1 MRQVTLYI
9 LSKESRKETKTFAE
23 EGIWIS
29 AYDRDGKTET
39 RFTLPPETTT
49 KPENIMKPWLLD
61 VGF

>member
-39 RFTLPPETTT
+39 RFTLRPETTT

>member
-9 LSKESRKETKTFAE
+9 LSKESRKETKTFAK

-29 AYDRDGKTET
+29 AYDRHGVIET

-49 KPENIMKPWLLD
+49 KPENNMEPWLLD